1 MWTRSAGG
9 SESVSDSGAQ
19 AESPEIRVA
28 RIAYEEA
35 SAREADGVA
44 LLERRTRQST
54 RAERDYRDSITA
66 LKKARSKSDD
76 AKAPLERR
84 TAVWQQRAQE
94 WEAGDQSSAAER
106 RLQRTL
112 DR

>member
-1 MWTRSAGG
+1 MPKAGTATGTTRSLGDHVVNITLPDLRKPNVDPVSRG
-9 SESVSDSGAQ
+9 SESVSDSSAP

-54 RAERDYRDSITA
+54 RAERDYRDSVTA
-66 LKKARSKSDD
+66 LKKARSKRDD
-76 AKAPLERR
+76 AKGPA
-84 TAVWQQRAQE
+84 
-94 WEAGDQSSAAER
+94 
-106 RLQRTL
+106 
-112 DR
+112 